1 MNSSCVVRDACCVR
15 KEILVYYAIRTTQ
28 YAIRNTK
35 MAAQVYQIVLM
46 LLLLAGSAFFSG
58 AETAFF
64 NLSHR
69 QVKLFQGSK
78 HKVQKLVASLL
89 NKPGHLLDSLLF
101 GNMTVNVLFYA
112 VASVLTMR
120 VKEQSGLAAAAI
132 TALVSFAALVLV
144 GEILPKSVAY
154 ANSKS
159 LSVVAALPAFLCL
172 KIFAPLEFMSKYFIL
187 EPILR
192 LFLGPARSP
201 KPITVGEFKSL
212 IETTRKQGLI
222 STDENKLLTEVI
234 ELGFLKV
241 RHVMRPRVDMI
252 ACAVTDSPQTARKK
266 MQENHLTKLPVYVQ
280 TIDNIVGMVHLRQL
294 LLKTGVSLDKI
305 VQQVHFVP
313 EQKTVESLLEFFR
326 RSRSDMAI
334 VVDEYGGIAGSVRL
348 EDIAEELFGQI
359 ELASG
364 TEPIEQTG
372 PFEYRLAG
380 NLAIHEWAEM
390 FGIDLAETHPATVGG
405 LVTALLGKI
414 PKSGD
419 VAYLKSLKFTVEKV
433 QKHRIETLILALEP
447 YRSDGQ

>member
-1 MNSSCVVRDACCVR
+1 
-15 KEILVYYAIRTTQ
+15 
-28 YAIRNTK
+28 
-35 MAAQVYQIVLM
+35 MAAEVLQIIGVGTSNAFYRVWEPVLM
-46 LLLLAGSAFFSG
+46 LVLLAGSAFFSG

-64 NLSHR
+64 NLSRR
-69 QVKLFQGSK
+69 QTKLLQESK
-78 HKVQKLVASLL
+78 HRLQNLTASLVNRPGQLL
-89 NKPGHLLDSLLF
+89 NCFSF

-112 VASVLTMR
+112 VASVFTIR
-120 VKEQSGLAAAAI
+120 VKEQSGLTAAAA
-132 TALVSFAALVLV
+132 TAFVTFIALVLL

-159 LSVVAALPAFLCL
+159 LSVAAALPAFLCL
-172 KIFAPLEFMSKYFIL
+172 QIFAPLQFVFKYFIL
-187 EPILR
+187 EPALR

-201 KPITVGEFKSL
+201 KVITVGEFKSL

-222 STDENKLLTEVI
+222 TADENKLLTEVI

-252 ACAVTDSPQTARKK
+252 ACAVTDSPQTAREK
-266 MQENHLTKLPVYVQ
+266 MGKNHLTKLPVYVR
-280 TIDNIVGMVHLRQL
+280 TIDNIVGLVYLRQL
-294 LLKTGVSLDKI
+294 LLEAATSLDKI

-326 RSRSDMAI
+326 KSRTDTAI

-359 ELASG
+359 EPTSG
-364 TEPIEQTG
+364 IEAIEQIG

-380 NLAIHEWAEM
+380 DLAIRDWPEV
-390 FGIDLAETHPATVGG
+390 FGVDLAETRVATIGG

-419 VAYLKSLKFTVEKV
+419 IAYLKNLKFTVEKV
-433 QKHRIETLILALEP
+433 QKHRIETLILTFESLQT
-447 YRSDGQ
+447 DDQ

>member
-1 MNSSCVVRDACCVR
+1 MRDAYCVK
-15 KEILVYYAIRTTQ
+15 KERNTQ
-28 YAIRNTK
+28 HAIRNTK
-35 MAAQVYQIVLM
+35 MAAQVYQIIWM

-69 QVKLFQGSK
+69 QTKLLQESK
-78 HKVQKLVASLL
+78 HKIQKLAVRLL
-89 NKPGHLLDSLLF
+89 NKPGQLLNCFLF

-120 VKEQSGLAAAAI
+120 VKEQSGLTAAAV
-132 TALVSFAALVLV
+132 TALVSFVVLVLI

-159 LSVVAALPAFLCL
+159 LSIACAVPAFVCL
-172 KIFAPLEFMSKYFIL
+172 KIFTPIEFMFKFLIL
-187 EPILR
+187 EPVLR
-192 LFLGPARSP
+192 LFLGPVRSP
-201 KPITVGEFKSL
+201 KPISVGEFKSL

-222 STDENKLLTEVI
+222 SADENKLLTEVI

-241 RHVMRPRVDMI
+241 RHVMWPRVDMI
-252 ACAVTDSPQTARKK
+252 ACNVTDSPQTAREK
-266 MQENHLTKLPVYVQ
+266 MLENHLIKLPVYVQ
-280 TIDNIVGMVHLRQL
+280 TIDNIVGVVHFRQL
-294 LLKTGVSLDKI
+294 LLKADVSLDKI

-326 RSRSDMAI
+326 RSRTDMAI

-348 EDIAEELFGQI
+348 EDIAEELFGQMEAKSEI
-359 ELASG
+359 
-364 TEPIEQTG
+364 EPIEQTG

-380 NLAIHEWAEM
+380 NLAIHEWAEV
-390 FGIDLAETHPATVGG
+390 FGIDLAETRPATVGG
-405 LVTALLGKI
+405 LVTALLEKI

-419 VAYLKSLKFTVEKV
+419 VAYLKNLKFTVEKV
-433 QKHRIETLILALEP
+433 QKHRIETLILTLEQFK
-447 YRSDGQ
+447 SDGQ

>member
-1 MNSSCVVRDACCVR
+1 
-15 KEILVYYAIRTTQ
+15 
-28 YAIRNTK
+28 
-35 MAAQVYQIVLM
+35 MAAQFYHIVPM

-69 QVKLFQGSK
+69 QVKLFQQSK
-78 HKVQKLVASLL
+78 HKVQNLVASLL
-89 NKPGHLLDSLLF
+89 NKPGQLLNCFLF

-120 VKEQSGLAAAAI
+120 VREQAGLGAAAI
-132 TALVSFAALVLV
+132 TALVSFIALVLI

-154 ANSKS
+154 ANSR
-159 LSVVAALPAFLCL
+159 SVSFAAALPAFLCL
-172 KIFAPLEFMSKYFIL
+172 KIFTPLEFVFKFFIL

-192 LFLGPARSP
+192 LFLGPVRSP

-212 IETTRKQGLI
+212 IDTTRKQGLL
-222 STDENKLLTEVI
+222 SADENKLLTEVI
-234 ELGFLKV
+234 ELGLLKV

-252 ACAVTDSPQTARKK
+252 ACAVTDSPHKAREK
-266 MQENHLTKLPVYVQ
+266 MQENHLTKLPVYVG
-280 TIDNIVGMVHLRQL
+280 TIDNIVGVVHLRQL
-294 LLKTGVSLDKI
+294 LLKAGVSLDKI

-326 RSRSDMAI
+326 RSRTDMAV

-348 EDIAEELFGQI
+348 EDIAEELFGQM
-359 ELASG
+359 EPASHI
-364 TEPIEQTG
+364 EPIKQTG

-380 NLAIHEWAEM
+380 NLAIHDWAEV
-390 FGIDLAETHPATVGG
+390 FGIDLAETRLATVGG

-419 VAYLKSLKFTVEKV
+419 VAHLKNLKFTVEKV
-433 QKHRIETLILALEP
+433 QKHRIETLTLILEP
-447 YRSDGQ
+447 FQTDGQ